1 MFTGIVEELGEIK
14 SVEQKLEGLDFCIC
28 AQKILE
34 DLKIGDSVAINGC
47 CQTVTSIN
55 GSEFIVQA
63 VSETVKLTNFKFLK
77 QGDKVNLERA
87 MMLNSRLGGHLV
99 SGHIEGTGKI
109 LSIAKQGNA
118 VIFEIF
124 ADTNIMRYI
133 IYKGSVAINGVSLTV
148 CEVTGDSFKVSVI
161 PHTISNTT
169 FQFAKIGGEV
179 NLEPDMLA
187 KYVEKLMIKDDNT
200 HSKITMEFLKE
211 NGF

>member
-14 SVEQKLEGLDFCIC
+14 SVRQNLEGLDFCIH
-28 AQKILE
+28 AKKVLE

-47 CQTVTSIN
+47 CQTVTAID
-55 GSEFIVQA
+55 GDEFCVQA
-63 VSETVKLTNFKFLK
+63 VFETVKLTNFQHLK

-87 MMLNSRLGGHLV
+87 MMLNSRFGGHLV

-109 LSIAKQGNA
+109 LSITNQGQA
-118 VIFEIF
+118 TLFEIS
-124 ADTNIMRYI
+124 ADTNIMKYI
-133 IYKGSVAINGVSLTV
+133 IYKGSVAVNGVSLTV
-148 CEVTGDSFKVSVI
+148 CEVKNDSFKVSVI
-161 PHTISNTT
+161 PHTISNTI
-169 FQFAKIGGEV
+169 FQFAKVGDDV